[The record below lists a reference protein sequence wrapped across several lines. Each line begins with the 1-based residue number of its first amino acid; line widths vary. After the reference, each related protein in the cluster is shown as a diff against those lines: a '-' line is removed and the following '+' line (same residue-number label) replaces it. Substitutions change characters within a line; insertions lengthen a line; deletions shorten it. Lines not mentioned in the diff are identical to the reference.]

1 MDICQHTENGMLEV
15 STDAV
20 GSYSREEGSG
30 LSKGEGGGERLS
42 FISSF
47 QWQICI

>member
-1 MDICQHTENGMLEV
+1 MDICQHTENAGGVPKCNGVLPQR
-15 STDAV
+15 
-20 GSYSREEGSG
+20 GGSG
-30 LSKGEGGGERLS
+30 LRKEEGGGERLS